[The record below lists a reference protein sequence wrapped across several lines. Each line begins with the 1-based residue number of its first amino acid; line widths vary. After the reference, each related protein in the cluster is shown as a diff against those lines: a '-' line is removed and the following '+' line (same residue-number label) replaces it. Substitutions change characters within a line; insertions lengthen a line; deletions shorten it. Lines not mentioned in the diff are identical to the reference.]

1 MDNRPIGVYDSGFGG
16 LSVWRELCRLLPNE
30 SIVYLG
36 DGKNCPYGGRSR
48 EEITG
53 FAKESVQ
60 RLVDEGVKMVVVGCN
75 TATTAAI
82 ATLRERWNDMPI
94 VGLEPAVK
102 PACLTTQTKRIAV
115 LATAHSLQSDMFLS
129 TTARYAEGVEVLKV
143 EGEGFVDLVE
153 AGKECSEEAA
163 RAVRKVVEPLL
174 SSGIDKIVLGCTHY
188 PFLRSHIEA
197 AVVGCGIDIVD
208 SGEAVARR
216 VEWLLKRYKIAARS
230 DHRAEYRFI
239 SFAQESYR
247 VGLEARA
254 RRILAEVKG
263 GKWKVKTEN

>member
-1 MDNRPIGVYDSGFGG
+1 M
-16 LSVWRELCRLLPNE
+16 WRELCRLLPHE

-48 EEITG
+48 EEITV

-82 ATLRERWNDMPI
+82 STLRELWPQMPI

-102 PACLTTQTKRIAV
+102 PACLTTRSKRIAV
-115 LATAHSLQSDMFLS
+115 LATAHSLRSDMFLS

-143 EGEGFVDLVE
+143 VGEGFVDIVE
-153 AGKECSEEAA
+153 AGKESSEEAYE
-163 RAVRKVVEPLL
+163 AVRKVVEPLID
-174 SSGIDKIVLGCTHY
+174 SGVDKIVLGCTHY
-188 PFLRSHIEA
+188 PFLRQHIENI
-197 AVVGCGIDIVD
+197 VRERGIEIVD
-208 SGEAVARR
+208 SGAAVARR

-230 DHRAEYRFI
+230 DHKAEYRFI
-239 SFAQESYR
+239 SFANEEYR
-247 VGLEARA
+247 VGLESRG
-254 RRILAEVKG
+254 REILSLIS
-263 GKWKVKTEN
+263 N

>member
-16 LSVWRELCRLLPNE
+16 LSVWRELCRLLPHE

-48 EEITG
+48 EEITE
-53 FAKESVQ
+53 FAKASVQ

-82 ATLRERWNDMPI
+82 ATLRDIWRDMPI

-115 LATAHSLQSDMFLS
+115 LATEHSLKSDMFLS

-143 EGEGFVDLVE
+143 VGEKFVDIVE
-153 AGKECSEEAA
+153 AGNEESVEAHE
-163 RAVRKVVEPLL
+163 AVRKVVEPLL
-174 SSGIDKIVLGCTHY
+174 DSGIDKIVLGCTHY
-188 PFLRSHIEA
+188 PFLRSHIEDIVA
-197 AVVGCGIDIVD
+197 GRGIGIVD

-230 DHRAEYRFI
+230 DHRAEYCFI
-239 SFAQESYR
+239 SFADEEYR
-247 VGLEARA
+247 KAMEERG
-254 RRILAEVKG
+254 RRILNE
-263 GKWKVKTEN
+263 VKTER